1 MPIPKCIK
9 CGGRLFEHK
18 FNKVLLQMC
27 SKCLYINIIKQKKYM
42 DLLKLPLDQIKL
54 RVLVR
59 EERRESEKEER
70 RFRNKGYISAWLT
83 DKEYVRKTEVYK
95 IKLRFKEKISGAISF
110 AGTIYVKNLGYAT
123 ILDIESDGD
132 SQSITIETDSWPDYW
147 YYCLLRPVFTTFLLE
162 TQERIFNEIV
172 NNYMNTRL
180 YKLLFKNER
189 YSYKET
195 INIEE
200 KPPSIFDISQRK
212 AYLSIVGLDKKK
224 YFTLIKGPPGTGKTT
239 VIGEAIKTLASKGA
253 KILVTS
259 HTNVAIDNI
268 FEKLN
273 KTKLV
278 YRLGIRSKILPS
290 VRKYH
295 VSDEIALDEIDKINV
310 IGATLYKIIM
320 LLGLEKLKI
329 KEIFDW
335 VIVDEASMAT
345 IPLIIPAL
353 MLGRRFVLVGDD
365 QQLPPISRSH
375 EDYYDISLFEI
386 LLHNFPNKSILLQ
399 TQYRMPKILA
409 DWSSKLF
416 YENKITTKVNRKIN
430 VPVVWIDTSKIVN
443 FNIGKRI
450 LRYKHEP
457 IKLSYRSK
465 RSFYNILNAAIVL
478 MIIKE
483 YLVKN
488 KNLKNVLD
496 KTVIITPYRA
506 QRKLLNYAL
515 RNIFNIEDIAFHLDM
530 KEISTVDAFQGRE
543 AENVIFDIT
552 ATKEHRALLDYRRI
566 NVAITRTKKL
576 LIIVGK
582 PNVSLITR
590 HFYLYIKK
598 RNQKIIVINE
608 NQIKKDLIQQYLKI
622 IRENV
627 SKYLLVNEKL

>member
-1 MPIPKCIK
+1 MSNTTNTTHI
-9 CGGRLFEHK
+9 HHH
-18 FNKVLLQMC
+18 
-27 SKCLYINIIKQKKYM
+27 
-42 DLLKLPLDQIKL
+42 
-54 RVLVR
+54 
-59 EERRESEKEER
+59 
-70 RFRNKGYISAWLT
+70 RNY
-83 DKEYVRKTEVYK
+83 
-95 IKLRFKEKISGAISF
+95 
-110 AGTIYVKNLGYAT
+110 
-123 ILDIESDGD
+123 
-132 SQSITIETDSWPDYW
+132 
-147 YYCLLRPVFTTFLLE
+147 
-162 TQERIFNEIV
+162 NE
-172 NNYMNTRL
+172 
-180 YKLLFKNER
+180 
-189 YSYKET
+189 
-195 INIEE
+195 
-200 KPPSIFDISQRK
+200 
-212 AYLSIVGLDKKK
+212 
-224 YFTLIKGPPGTGKTT
+224 
-239 VIGEAIKTLASKGA
+239 
-253 KILVTS
+253 
-259 HTNVAIDNI
+259 
-268 FEKLN
+268 
-273 KTKLV
+273 TKLI

-290 VRKYH
+290 IRKYH

-345 IPLIIPAL
+345 ISLIIPAL
-353 MLGRRFVLVGDD
+353 MLGKRFVLVGDD

-416 YENKITTKVNRKIN
+416 YENKITTKINRKIN
-430 VPVVWIDTSKIVN
+430 VPVVWIDTSKIIN
-443 FNIGKRI
+443 FNIGKKI

-506 QRKLLNYAL
+506 QRKLLNHAL

-622 IRENV
+622 ILENV